1 MPFVLFV
8 KKAAEAM
15 GRPGGDFT
23 LKMAKKGERR
33 TVQCGISTACFYPQ
47 DTMEALSKTQ
57 QLAPPCMEIF
67 LNTFR
72 ELEPDYVQHLAAQ
85 LRSRNTNL
93 ISVHPFS
100 SSMETFFFFSEY
112 TPRFED
118 GLRLYRRY
126 FEVCRMLGAH
136 ILVLHG
142 NVKNRPLP
150 PQEHARRF
158 CRLAAEG
165 EKFGVTVAYENVV
178 RCQCGDP
185 QQVLALRQCAD
196 RPVRFVLDLK
206 QARRAGVTAVEM
218 MRAMGPENI
227 CHLHLSDADVQYTCL
242 PPGEGHE
249 DLAGLLRELRQGGFA
264 GDGVIELYRDSYR
277 EAGQLTRAMALV
289 QHLADEIWQGVPGDS
304 H

>member
-1 MPFVLFV
+1 
-8 KKAAEAM
+8 
-15 GRPGGDFT
+15 
-23 LKMAKKGERR
+23 
-33 TVQCGISTACFYPQ
+33 
-47 DTMEALSKTQ
+47 
-57 QLAPPCMEIF
+57 
-67 LNTFR
+67 
-72 ELEPDYVQHLAAQ
+72 
-85 LRSRNTNL
+85 
-93 ISVHPFS
+93 
-100 SSMETFFFFSEY
+100 
-112 TPRFED
+112 
-118 GLRLYRRY
+118 
-126 FEVCRMLGAH
+126 MLGAH

-158 CRLAAEG
+158 CRLAEEG

-206 QARRAGVTAVEM
+206 QARRAGVTALEM

-227 CHLHLSDADVQYTCL
+227 CHLHLSDADEQYTCL

-249 DLAGLLRELRQGGFA
+249 DLTGLLRELRQGGFA
-264 GDGVIELYRDSYR
+264 GDAVIELYRDSYR
-277 EAGQLTRAMALV
+277 ETGQLTRAMAHV
-289 QHLADEIWQGVPGDS
+289 QRLADEVWQGVPGNS